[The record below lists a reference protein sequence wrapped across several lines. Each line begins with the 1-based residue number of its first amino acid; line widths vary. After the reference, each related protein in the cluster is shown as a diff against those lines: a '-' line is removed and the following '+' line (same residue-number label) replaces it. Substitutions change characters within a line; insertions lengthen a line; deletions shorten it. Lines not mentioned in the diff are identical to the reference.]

1 MQVNGNGDITI
12 EIGAS
17 NDEAVKSIKDVISSF
32 KELRST
38 VSSTNGLKAKL
49 NVDSSDVDKSTK
61 KVNLLKNV
69 FSSFK
74 RIAFYRAIRSA
85 IKIVTD
91 AFQEGVENAYYF
103 SQATGGDLAK
113 SFDSLSTKSLTLK
126 NQLGAAFATL
136 IQTATPAL
144 IQIAE
149 YATRAANAISQ
160 FIAAL
165 GGKSTYLK
173 AIDYAKEWGDT
184 AKSNTAAAKEWKN
197 QLMGFDE
204 INRLNEPT
212 SGGGASALDYSKMF
226 EIEEIGKTWEKLSRL
241 FSDFSITFD
250 DVLFDWSNIN
260 KEQIAKKIIVGV
272 GAVLGGI
279 AGFSLGGVP
288 GAISGVLTGVAIT
301 MLIDSF
307 VFDNDGAISKFETLD
322 MIKTALF
329 GLTGGIIGFV
339 VGGPFGA
346 ALGATIG
353 LGVFAGIKGIDFFT
367 DGKSKDFLNAL
378 TGVLATMAG
387 GAIGFFVGGPAGA
400 AIGALIGLGLHFALK
415 TDPKTDGEKIGNSFF
430 EGVKDS
436 LGIHSPSTVFAD
448 IGRNVVQGFWNG
460 IKEVWD
466 RFSMWWKNLKLQPF
480 EIKTPHLSWTSQPAS
495 GWISSVLSA
504 LGLPT
509 SIPKLDVNWYA
520 QGGVFDKAS
529 LIGVGEAG
537 KEAVVPLERNTEWIG
552 KIASQLDRQM
562 GGHAHMAS
570 DLEDANGI
578 VVEAI
583 FSATADIVKAIS
595 KNNGGGQSGSIDIER
610 IARDVTTWQRR
621 AARANG

>member
-1 MQVNGNGDITI
+1 MQVNGNGDISI
-12 EIGAS
+12 DIGAS

-32 KELRST
+32 KQLRST

-85 IKIVTD
+85 IKVVTD

-136 IQTATPAL
+136 IQTAAPAL

-204 INRLNEPT
+204 INRLDEPT

-226 EIEEIGKTWEKLSRL
+226 EETDVQKINFKLIAKSFADKLRTAFDK
-241 FSDFSITFD
+241 FSNWSENVNWKEFGSNLWKNANEFVENIDFS
-250 DVLFDWSNIN
+250 S
-260 KEQIAKKIIVGV
+260 IAYSFFSF
-272 GAVLGGI
+272 LGH
-279 AGFSLGGVP
+279 A
-288 GAISGVLTGVAIT
+288 
-301 MLIDSF
+301 
-307 VFDNDGAISKFETLD
+307 
-322 MIKTALF
+322 
-329 GLTGGIIGFV
+329 
-339 VGGPFGA
+339 FGA
-346 ALGATIG
+346 AVAVIG
-353 LGVFAGIKGIDFFT
+353 GFFT
-367 DGKSKDFLNAL
+367 
-378 TGVLATMAG
+378 GVWETVREYFRRKTEEAG
-387 GAIGFFVGGPAGA
+387 MDTWEGFKKGVVDAWNNVVTWV
-400 AIGALIGLGLHFALK
+400 K
-415 TDPKTDGEKIGNSFF
+415 TNIVDPFIN
-430 EGVKDS
+430 GVKS
-436 LGIHSPSTVFAD
+436 TLGIHSPSTVMAE
-448 IGRNVVQGFWNG
+448 IGENVIAGFKNGMSVKWRDVILWFEKKWNNL
-460 IKEVWD
+460 K
-466 RFSMWWKNLKLQPF
+466 SWWKNLELPSFKIKL
-480 EIKTPHLSWTSQPAS
+480 PHLSWTSQPAS
-495 GWISSVLSA
+495 GWISNVLSA

-562 GGHAHMAS
+562 GGSAHMAS

-595 KNNGGGQSGSIDIER
+595 KNNGGGQSGGIDIER
-610 IARDVTTWQRR
+610 IARDVTSWQRR